1 MPKRKDLLVIT
12 SLFLIIGWIY
22 LNLATYNTYRFFEPE
37 LLGKVFDAQAES
49 FMAGRIDVD
58 RSKVGWEYFVVDG
71 KTQIYWGPW
80 PAFLRIPL
88 LLAWPQTFGLWA
100 RLSCFVA
107 ALLAVLGWAAAV
119 FHQLGRRHLGLAFVV
134 VLAIALGTPMVWLL
148 STSAVYHEAILW
160 GIAGSA
166 WCLLGALKLE
176 ARPSRVAAASF
187 AMAFFVAYLSRSTYA
202 FPWLIVAG
210 RFVYRIVKDGR
221 LNAVTRR
228 QALAILLVPI
238 AVAVSFYAVLNYGR
252 FGNPF
257 SFMDLKKY
265 HLIEWRPGFLEQYG
279 FLNLIRLPDEFK
291 AYYVPHHAN
300 FSFHFPFV
308 RTARI
313 KASKPEALFLI
324 PDFTIALTVTSPWL
338 FVFFLHG
345 LWRLRRSRR
354 PSEWIVPASLFIQA
368 AVSLILSGIVM
379 RYLVEALPFFI
390 AMVIWSLKDED
401 GLPDRFRRSLGF
413 RVVLVS
419 LCVCSMY
426 TSIASA
432 IAWTAERNE
441 GSPVEYRENMKRRF
455 DEVDQRLRS
464 YVRMMR

>member
-1 MPKRKDLLVIT
+1 MPKRKDLLIVAA
-12 SLFLIIGWIY
+12 LFLIIGWIY
-22 LNLATYNTYRFFEPE
+22 LNLATYDTYRFFEPE
-37 LLGKVFDAQAES
+37 ALGTVFDAQAQS
-49 FMAGRIDVD
+49 FMAGHVDVD
-58 RSKVGWEYFVVDG
+58 RSKVGFEYFVVDG

-107 ALLAVLGWAAAV
+107 ASLAVLGWTGAV
-119 FHQLGRRHLGLAFVV
+119 FHQLGRRHFGLSFVL
-134 VLAIALGTPMVWLL
+134 VLATALGTPLVWLL
-148 STSAVYHEAILW
+148 SSSVVYHEPILW
-160 GIAGSA
+160 AMAGSA
-166 WCLLGALKLE
+166 WCLFGVLKLD

-187 AMAFFVAYLSRSTYA
+187 AMPFFVAYLSRSTYA

-210 RFVYRIVKDGR
+210 GCVYRVVKDGR

-228 QALAILLVPI
+228 QVLAILLAPI
-238 AVAVSFYAVLNYGR
+238 AVAVSFHAALNYSR

-257 SFMDLKKY
+257 SFIDLKKH
-265 HLIEWRPGFLEQYG
+265 HLSDLRPGFLEQHG
-279 FLNLIRLPDEFK
+279 FLELIRLPDAFK
-291 AYYVPHHAN
+291 AYYLPHYAN

-308 RTARI
+308 RTART
-313 KASKPEALFLI
+313 KASKPEAQFLI

-338 FVFFLHG
+338 FVFLPHA
-345 LWRLRRSRR
+345 LWRLRRSRP
-354 PSEWIVPASLFIQA
+354 PSEWIVPASLFMQA
-368 AVSLILSGIVM
+368 AVSLLLAAIVM

-390 AMVIWSLKDED
+390 AMVIWAIKDED
-401 GLPDRFRRSLGF
+401 GVPGRFHRSLGF

-432 IAWTAERNE
+432 IAWSAECTE
-441 GSPVEYRENMKRRF
+441 GSPVEYRKIMEGRF
-455 DEVDQRLRS
+455 AEVDQRLRS
-464 YVRMMR
+464 YVYMMR